1 MRTGTTWCIINK
13 NDDYIKFAKSFYNV
27 KES

>member
-13 NDDYIKFAKSFYNV
+13 SGDYIKFAKIFYNV
-27 KES
+27 EES